1 MPTWRPDVLTARTFR
16 FAAGLGLV
24 AAVGLPGLAS
34 AAPVSQE
41 SPDAATPADCAIQLQ
56 VANPTPGS
64 ELGGG
69 DYVFQGTARDMNAAS
84 GNGIAEVQA
93 FLGDRDNGGM
103 ILGSTQPQLSGDMP
117 GAFTL
122 TATLPDDTTG
132 GQSLYFYGISALS
145 GQEAVVEVPIA
156 LGTSP
161 ESVGMDTAQTATV
174 TCPQM
179 IGEPAETTTTTTGT
193 QPEMGTS
200 PATTPA
206 TETTTPASDEVATTS
221 IHLTVANPAPGDPT
235 PQGAYM
241 VSGMAWDTTA
251 SNGAGID
258 HVDFFLGDRDNG
270 GLFLGSAVPGTDTA
284 EGAPTGSFTTTL
296 DFPSDSSNGNTLCV
310 YALSSVNGQEQ
321 MLTIPLGATAS

>member
-1 MPTWRPDVLTARTFR
+1 MPTWRPDVLTARTLR

-41 SPDAATPADCAIQLQ
+41 SPDAATPSDCAIQLQ

-69 DYVFQGTARDMNAAS
+69 DYVFQGTARDLNAAS

-103 ILGSTQPQLSGDMP
+103 ILGSTQPQMSGDMP

-122 TATLPDDTTG
+122 SATLPDNTTG
-132 GQSLYFYGISALS
+132 GETLYFYGISALS

-156 LGTSP
+156 LGVPAS
-161 ESVGMDTAQTATV
+161 SVGMDTTQTATV

-179 IGEPAETTTTTTGT
+179 IGQPAETTTTET
-193 QPEMGTS
+193 QPEMGTA
-200 PATTPA
+200 PATAPA
-206 TETTTPASDEVATTS
+206 AETTTPASNETATAS

-251 SNGAGID
+251 SSGAGVER
-258 HVDFFLGDRDNG
+258 VDFFLGDRDNG
-270 GLFLGSAVPGTDTA
+270 GLFLGSATPGTDMA

-296 DFPSDSSNGNTLCV
+296 DFPSDSSNGNTLYV
-310 YALSSVNGQEQ
+310 YALSSVSGQEQ
-321 MLTIPLGATAS
+321 MVTIPLGATAS